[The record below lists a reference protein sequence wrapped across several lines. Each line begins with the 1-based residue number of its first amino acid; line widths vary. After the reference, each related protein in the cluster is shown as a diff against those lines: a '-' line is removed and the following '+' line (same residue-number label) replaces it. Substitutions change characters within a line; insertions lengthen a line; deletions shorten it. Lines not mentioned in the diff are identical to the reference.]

1 VGDGDHDQDHA
12 QPVASST
19 SDADGA
25 GRWNMRSCSGVWRCR
40 QAHAG
45 SPSPLALVPEAIP
58 TRPCLACC
66 GHAEMRFTAGGSDVD
81 EQPGFVIEG
90 TRVALGPLR
99 MDLVATYQRWENDLE
114 VANANGRVIPFTL
127 EAERERIAGRNGKPE
142 FCDFTVYDRADQAPI
157 GWSSLFHI
165 DHRNGTAQFGIDL
178 GERRGQGLGT
188 EATRLT
194 LDWGFSVLGLHNI
207 MLAVAAWNERAIRVY
222 TRVGFREVGR
232 RRGAGHT
239 MGRRHDGVFMD
250 LLATEFLQA
259 GGSVLAG
266 RAPHGLRPA
275 SR

>member
-1 VGDGDHDQDHA
+1 
-12 QPVASST
+12 
-19 SDADGA
+19 
-25 GRWNMRSCSGVWRCR
+25 MR
-40 QAHAG
+40 
-45 SPSPLALVPEAIP
+45 I
-58 TRPCLACC
+58 
-66 GHAEMRFTAGGSDVD
+66 TAGGIDVD

-90 TRVALGPLR
+90 ARVALGPLR
-99 MDLVATYQRWENDLE
+99 MDLVPTYQRWENDLE

-127 EAERERIAGRNGKPE
+127 EATRERIAGRNGKPE

-165 DHRNGTAQFGIDL
+165 DHRNASAQFGIDL

-188 EATRLT
+188 EATQLT

-222 TRVGFREVGR
+222 TKVGFREVGR
-232 RRGAGHT
+232 RRGAGLT

-266 RAPHGLRPA
+266 RVPHGAPP
-275 SR
+275 SE

>member
-1 VGDGDHDQDHA
+1 MSSQ
-12 QPVASST
+12 ASWSKE
-19 SDADGA
+19 
-25 GRWNMRSCSGVWRCR
+25 R
-40 QAHAG
+40 G
-45 SPSPLALVPEAIP
+45 SPSDRSAWTSSRP
-58 TRPCLACC
+58 TSAGRTTWRSPTP
-66 GHAEMRFTAGGSDVD
+66 TAGSSRS
-81 EQPGFVIEG
+81 PW
-90 TRVALGPLR
+90 R
-99 MDLVATYQRWENDLE
+99 AT
-114 VANANGRVIPFTL
+114 
-127 EAERERIAGRNGKPE
+127 RERIAGRSGKPE

-222 TRVGFREVGR
+222 TKVGFREVGR
-232 RRGAGHT
+232 RRGAGLT

-259 GGSVLAG
+259 NESVLAG

>member
-1 VGDGDHDQDHA
+1 
-12 QPVASST
+12 
-19 SDADGA
+19 
-25 GRWNMRSCSGVWRCR
+25 MR
-40 QAHAG
+40 
-45 SPSPLALVPEAIP
+45 
-58 TRPCLACC
+58 T
-66 GHAEMRFTAGGSDVD
+66 TAGGIDVD

-90 TRVALGPLR
+90 ARVALGPLR

-127 EAERERIAGRNGKPE
+127 EAERERIAGRSGKPE
-142 FCDFTVYDRADQAPI
+142 FCDFTVYERADQAPI

-165 DHRNGTAQFGIDL
+165 DHRNRTAQFGIDL

-222 TRVGFREVGR
+222 TKVGFREVGR
-232 RRGAGHT
+232 RRGAGLT
-239 MGRRHDGVFMD
+239 MGRRSDGVFMD

-259 GGSVLAG
+259 NESVLAG